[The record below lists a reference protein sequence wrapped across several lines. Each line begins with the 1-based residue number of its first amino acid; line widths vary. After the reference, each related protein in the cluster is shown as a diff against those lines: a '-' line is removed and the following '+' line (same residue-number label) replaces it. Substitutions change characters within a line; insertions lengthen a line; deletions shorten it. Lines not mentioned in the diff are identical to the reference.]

1 MAKVKIFNENNMVVV
16 AGKSYPAGTLIAS
29 RSGDLIS
36 IRRTDN
42 SKAVIKNANYA
53 RLLDKNS
60 SAWGASSSAVVT
72 SLNNYI
78 NVSNPDRII
87 PADATG
93 SFAAGKSGFTA
104 IVGPTNGDMSTSD
117 KLLFANHANLKL
129 GVPLDVS
136 FHKIYTESSN
146 GDVMIQPNGTGS
158 VNLDGTVQFKRFDTT
173 DPADIPA
180 AEAGKMYADQDDN
193 LFFGLSS

>member
-29 RSGDLIS
+29 RAGDLIS
-36 IRRTDN
+36 IRRADN
-42 SKAVIKNANYA
+42 SKVVIKNANYA

-72 SLNNYI
+72 SLNDYI
-78 NVSNPDRII
+78 NASNPDRII
-87 PADATG
+87 PADAAN
-93 SFAAGKSGFTA
+93 SFAAGKSGYTA
-104 IVGPTNGDMSTSD
+104 IVGPTNGDISTSG

-129 GVPLDVS
+129 GADLDVS
-136 FHKIYTESSN
+136 AKKLYTTSNN
-146 GDVMIQPNGTGS
+146 GDVTLQPNGTGS

-173 DPADIPA
+173 DPADIPT
-180 AEAGKMYADQDDN
+180 AEAGKMYADKNDD
-193 LFFGLSS
+193 LFFGVS